1 MRKRSLL
8 LPLLFGLAACS
19 APVQPGTVNSPGPS
33 ASPSAG
39 ATAMPSGTAS
49 ATAAP
54 TNTMN
59 GAEIEV
65 TRDGAPLKVEQKLSD
80 NDYGYQRDFV
90 FGKYTVEEMKRIA
103 DDEAG
108 VVFTDG
114 NLYNNSSA
122 IKVRLTLSQGRIL
135 EVAGGPDTPN
145 TAQHPGVAT
154 KELSADKNTL
164 VRYSYTG
171 KFLDTGNNRQPT
183 AESYTVTIRNLNVKR
198 K

>member
-1 MRKRSLL
+1 MRKSSLL

-19 APVQPGTVNSPGPS
+19 APAQPGSVSSPGPS

-39 ATAMPSGTAS
+39 ATATPSGTA
-49 ATAAP
+49 AP
-54 TNTMN
+54 ANTLN

-65 TRDGAPLKVEQKLSD
+65 TRDGAPLKVAPKLSD
-80 NDYGYQRDFV
+80 NDYGYTRDFV
-90 FGKYTVEEMKRIA
+90 FGKYTVEEMKTIA

-114 NLYNNSSA
+114 NLYNNSTA
-122 IKVRLTLSQGRIL
+122 IKVRLTLSGNRIL
-135 EVAGGPDTPN
+135 EIAGGPDTPN

-164 VRYSYTG
+164 VRYTYTG

-183 AESYTVTIRNLNVKR
+183 AEAYTVTIRNLNVKR